1 MTRMR
6 WLVPSYLDVQ
16 GTIPEAC
23 CAGIA
28 GTTGVGWRW
37 WGSGTGQGR
46 VVISGWGCRL
56 GRVALRLRLGLV
68 VEDDDFR
75 RFWASRGVPA
85 LGDGVGS
92 LALALTAVLMLGA
105 SAWEMGVLRA
115 AGTTPALVLS
125 LVAGVWVD
133 RLRRR
138 PVMMVADLGRAALLL
153 IVPLAAALGA
163 LRIELLWAVA
173 LSAGVLTLLY
183 DLAWTSFVPS
193 LVARERLVEANEIGR
208 ASCRERVEMWE

>member
-1 MTRMR
+1 MASPPASCAATASRR
-6 WLVPSYLDVQ
+6 RCSGRASPPFRGVRAPGWHD
-16 GTIPEAC
+16 EA
-23 CAGIA
+23 AAIE
-28 GTTGVGWRW
+28 
-37 WGSGTGQGR
+37 
-46 VVISGWGCRL
+46 WGCSL

-68 VEDDDFR
+68 ADDADFR
-75 RFWASRGVPA
+75 RFWASRGVSA

-92 LALALTAVLMLGA
+92 LALPLTAVLMLGA

-138 PVMMVADLGRAALLL
+138 PVMIVADLGRAALLL

-163 LRIELLWAVA
+163 LRIELLW
-173 LSAGVLTLLY
+173 
-183 DLAWTSFVPS
+183 
-193 LVARERLVEANEIGR
+193 
-208 ASCRERVEMWE
+208 